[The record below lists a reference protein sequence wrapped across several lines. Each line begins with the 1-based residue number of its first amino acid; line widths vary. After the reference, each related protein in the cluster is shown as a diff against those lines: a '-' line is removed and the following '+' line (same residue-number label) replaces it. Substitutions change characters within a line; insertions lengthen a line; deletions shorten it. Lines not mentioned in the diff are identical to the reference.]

1 MPESLIERNAQLQL
15 EVNENIDF
23 FKIQIYRPLEF
34 YPETPRLRIPVLGTS
49 LVVRWLR
56 LRLPMQGVRFRS
68 LVRELK
74 SHMPQGQNTKTQ
86 NRSNVVTNSIKTL
99 KMVHIKKLL
108 KKKKKNSC
116 SNGLTESIAT

>member
-74 SHMPQGQNTKTQ
+74 SHMPRGQKNPKYKTEAI
-86 NRSNVVTNSIKTL
+86 V
-99 KMVHIKKLL
+99 
-108 KKKKKNSC
+108 
-116 SNGLTESIAT
+116 